1 MTTKRRLLVT
11 SAFVLSTFLGASL
24 NTPALANNKAHH
36 GAESSVVIEGSPQA
50 VFEAIQAS
58 RIKEPHRRKLVSH
71 HENVALIEE
80 HFSELPLIGSAC
92 CTYREVETPYKRI
105 DFSMVTSEKLKSFE
119 GAWILT
125 PVGNGERTEVTLN
138 TFSEPK
144 IFLPF
149 ANQVACSSILK
160 DIRRRLENLK
170 SWVET
175 PDHRSIASRPHFE
188 ANCSEATK
196 ATNNSDKC
204 PD

>member
-1 MTTKRRLLVT
+1 MTTKTRLLVA
-11 SAFVLSTFLGASL
+11 SACLFSTFFGANWNSE
-24 NTPALANNKAHH
+24 ALANHRVHH

-50 VFEAIQAS
+50 VFEAIQES

-92 CTYREVETPYKRI
+92 CTYKEVETPYKRI

-119 GAWILT
+119 GSWILT
-125 PVGNGERTEVTLN
+125 PIGNGERTEVTLN

-144 IFLPF
+144 TFLPF

-175 PDHRSIASRPHFE
+175 PNHRSIASRPQFE
-188 ANCSEATK
+188 ANSSE
-196 ATNNSDKC
+196 SH
-204 PD
+204 